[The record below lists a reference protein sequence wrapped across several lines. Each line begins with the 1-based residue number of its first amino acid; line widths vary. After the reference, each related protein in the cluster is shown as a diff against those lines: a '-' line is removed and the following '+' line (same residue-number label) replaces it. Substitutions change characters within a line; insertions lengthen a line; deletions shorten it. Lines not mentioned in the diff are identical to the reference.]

1 MDELPEGRD
10 ATILVVDDTPEN
22 LSLLNALLRE
32 RYRVKI
38 ATSGERALSIARTAP
53 PDLVLLD
60 VMMPVVDGYE
70 TCRRMK
76 EDPLLAEIPVI
87 FLTAK
92 SDVEDEKQGFSVGAV
107 DYITKPLSPSILLS
121 RVRTHVTLK
130 LAQERLRESNDWLEH
145 EVYER
150 TRELEATQE
159 ASMLALA
166 TLAETRDNETGNHIR
181 RTARYVRELA
191 VKLREHP
198 KFAAF
203 LDNKTVATLVRSAPL
218 HDIGKV
224 GISDS
229 ILLKPGKL
237 TPEEFEVMKTHAAI
251 GRDALVKAEALLGA
265 EISYLG
271 IAKDIAGGHH
281 EKWDGSGY
289 PEGLSGDQ
297 IPIPARLM
305 ALADVYDALIS
316 KRVYKEPFPREK
328 AEAIILEGRGKHF
341 DPDVVDAFVALKD
354 VFWEIAQKLSD

>member
-1 MDELPEGRD
+1 MDDLLDGRE

-38 ATSGERALSIARTAP
+38 ATSGERALSIARSAP

-60 VMMPVVDGYE
+60 VMMPTVDGYE

-76 EDPLLAEIPVI
+76 ADPLLAGIPVI

-130 LAQERLRESNDWLEH
+130 LAQERLRESNDWLEQ
-145 EVYER
+145 EVQER

-159 ASMLALA
+159 ASILALA

-191 VKLREHP
+191 LKLRELP
-198 KFAAF
+198 EYAAV
-203 LDNKTVATLVRSAPL
+203 LDNATVATLVRSAPL

-224 GISDS
+224 GIADS

-237 TPEEFEVMKTHAAI
+237 TPEEFEIMKTHAAI
-251 GRDALVKAEALLGA
+251 GRDALAKAEALLGA
-265 EISYLG
+265 ETSYLG
-271 IAKDIAGGHH
+271 IAKEIAGGHH

-289 PEGLSGDQ
+289 PDGLSGAS
-297 IPIPARLM
+297 IPISARLM

-316 KRVYKEPFPREK
+316 KRVYKEAFPREK
-328 AEAIILEGRGKHF
+328 AEAIILEGRGRHF
-341 DPDVVDAFVALKD
+341 DPNVVDAFTALKD
-354 VFWEIAQKLSD
+354 DFWEIAQKMSD